1 MTVNDNIEILSHCKT
16 LYPQIWVSVS
26 VAQWVELYSIDMQ
39 VPSLN
44 KAVDFAFMSKQ

>member
-1 MTVNDNIEILSHCKT
+1 MTVNDNIEILTRHCKT
-16 LYPQIWVSVS
+16 LYPQTWVSIS

-44 KAVDFAFMSKQ
+44 KAVAFISKQ